1 MMLDNTAKGVFVIAP
16 TPFTDQGAVDLDS
29 AARMTDAFLEAGAT
43 GITLLGVMG
52 EAPKLDA
59 REALEVT
66 TVVLRRVDGRIP
78 VVVGVSSPGLAA
90 MRALSDGA
98 MAAGAA
104 GVMIA
109 PSPGLRGDDAVLAY
123 LRQASAAV
131 GTAPWVLQ
139 DYPQL
144 TGVHLSAAMV
154 ATLAAED
161 PRLVM
166 LKAED
171 HPGLDKLSA
180 IRALVGNRLSIMGGN
195 GGIFLPNEI
204 ERGADG
210 IMTGYAFPE
219 MLDRVYA
226 LSRDGEHQAAH
237 DLFDLHLP
245 RIRYELQPGL
255 GLAVRKHVLARRGWI
270 ASAALR
276 TPGPKLTPTTIAEIE
291 FILARLG
298 ARDPASRL

>member
-1 MMLDNTAKGVFVIAP
+1 MMLDNSARGVFVIAP
-16 TPFTDQGAVDLDS
+16 TPFTEGGALDLDS
-29 AARMTDAFLEAGAT
+29 AARMTVAFLEAGAD

-59 REALEVT
+59 KEALEVT
-66 TVVLRRVDGRIP
+66 TLVLRRVDGRIP
-78 VVVGVSSPGLAA
+78 VIVGVSAPGFAA
-90 MRALSDGA
+90 MRALADGA
-98 MAAGAA
+98 MEAGAA

-109 PSPGLRGDDAVLAY
+109 PAPGLRGDDAVLAY

-131 GTAPWVLQ
+131 GSAPWVLQ

-144 TGVHLSAAMV
+144 TGVHLSAGMV

-180 IRALVGNRLSIMGGN
+180 IRGLIGDRLSIMGGN
-195 GGIFLPNEI
+195 GGIFLPHEI

-219 MLDRVYA
+219 MLARVFA
-226 LSRDGEHQAAH
+226 LSRDGQHEAAH

-245 RIRYELQPGL
+245 LIRYELQPGL
-255 GLAVRKHVLARRGWI
+255 GLAVRKHVLMRRGWI

-276 TPGPKLTPTTIAEIE
+276 NPGPKLSATTVAEIE

-298 ARDPASRL
+298 ARDPAARL

>member
-66 TVVLRRVDGRIP
+66 TLVLRRVDGRIP

-109 PSPGLRGDDAVLAY
+109 PVPGLRGDDAVLSY
-123 LRQASAAV
+123 LRQASAAI
-131 GTAPWVLQ
+131 GSAPWVLQ

-180 IRALVGNRLSIMGGN
+180 IRALIGNRLSIMGGN
-195 GGIFLPNEI
+195 GGIFLPHEI

-226 LSRDGEHQAAH
+226 LSRDGQHEAAH

-245 RIRYELQPGL
+245 LIRYELQPGL
-255 GLAVRKHVLARRGWI
+255 GLAVRKHVLMRRGWI